1 VFYSILTLLM
11 HLYEPL
17 SVSAGWDSLEKQQ
30 IGPVNWLQKRA
41 YSSWVPS
48 WAAYTSSIAIAQPL
62 GSRIDQGIQKVLD
75 VRFHPG
81 GAPQLVV
88 SCNEVGLLALYD
100 PIIPLPQYRL
110 LNCDSQW
117 GWICNQIFL
126 TLHS

>member
-1 VFYSILTLLM
+1 VFYSILPLLI

-62 GSRIDQGIQKVLD
+62 GSRIDVSTFFSYGFLSFFLWSLFCDPCFTLMIDAWMSDLLGSGTCTTV
-75 VRFHPG
+75 G
-81 GAPQLVV
+81 VV
-88 SCNEVGLLALYD
+88 EEG
-100 PIIPLPQYRL
+100 R
-110 LNCDSQW
+110 W
-117 GWICNQIFL
+117 KG
-126 TLHS
+126 

>member
-62 GSRIDQGIQKVLD
+62 GSRIDVSTFFSCGFLSFFGVCFVIHVL
-75 VRFHPG
+75 H
-81 GAPQLVV
+81 
-88 SCNEVGLLALYD
+88 
-100 PIIPLPQYRL
+100 
-110 LNCDSQW
+110 
-117 GWICNQIFL
+117 
-126 TLHS
+126 